1 MTANVC
7 AIVLSHDQPQLLERV
22 LTDLKNQTVKP
33 SRVLIVETSTTS
45 SNPNQGFEVLKLD
58 PKTKFASAIDQAVQH
73 LSAEGFLWIL
83 HDDSAPDSRAL
94 EHLVREVELSP
105 SLAIVGPK
113 QVDWDNP
120 KIIKQLGLTLTRGG
134 KLFSRVRGEF
144 DQGQHD
150 HSEDVMAVG
159 TAGALVNLEVYKS
172 IGGFDSKAP
181 VYAADVDFS
190 IRARLQGSRVAVAP
204 NAKVSH
210 KMLSMQGAR
219 PFRWLGTNPS
229 TALRQAELH
238 LALSYANPA
247 LFILRWLF
255 LLPAAVVNSL
265 LLAIRSKSYVIPAE
279 LAASLLVFLNLGNV
293 LSSRAKIQQTTS
305 IRISTLAGLRA
316 TAQEVRNDSKRAK
329 DEEVSKRLLAS
340 HALGETEQLQVAPNS
355 GLVASGAIWWAL
367 GLLAINLPWVP
378 TNIAVSGPGVL
389 PLSNNWL
396 EIFGQAGATS
406 HSIGLGFVGAADP
419 WVWALTLMSAPL
431 FFLPTFAI
439 TLFMFLAIPIAFVG
453 AFKLSELV
461 STRNIVRIV
470 ASASYALWPA
480 LTGSLSQA
488 KFSQVLA
495 IALLPWLLYSL
506 GRVARIGFKDS
517 TRFPR
522 THVGI
527 AAILL
532 AMIAASSPILGL
544 VLFVMVI
551 VTALIRP
558 TKLLPLL
565 SSTALAIA
573 WFLPLVLERALS
585 GNLLSLLLDPG
596 ISVSDSLEANWK
608 LPFFGFGFD
617 SLSLGLLITVPVL
630 VFALVAILSP
640 KLRET
645 LPLWAIALLALVTSW
660 VIVGTQF
667 DLGNGSS
674 IGIDVSA
681 LLALFGLALVL
692 LLAHVADAS
701 LVLRITS
708 LTAVAL
714 LGILPAAFQLATNP
728 PAVTYSD
735 GRIVPSIIQ
744 ADVSAGSYW
753 RTLQLESSSEGGLV
767 ASVFT
772 GEGVKLNQIS
782 SGYKISNSTNPE
794 VNPDYQELGQLVA
807 NLASANGAEILP
819 TLEKFGIG
827 YILVNP
833 VDRNLQLALDSTRE
847 LESIGVTDFGQL
859 WKVTSVPA
867 GTKDS
872 AFDFGLIKLGQIAV
886 LVLFAWFAIPVQRKK
901 RRESEDSEI
910 FIDSEETN

>member
-22 LTDLKNQTVKP
+22 LTDLKNQTFKP
-33 SRVLIVETSTTS
+33 SKVLIVETSTTS
-45 SNPNQGFEVLKLD
+45 SNPNHGFEVLKLD

-83 HDDSAPDSRAL
+83 HDDSAPDCRAL

-172 IGGFDSKAP
+172 IGGFDSNSP

-255 LLPAAVVNSL
+255 LLPASLVNSL

-340 HALGETEQLQVAPNS
+340 HAMGETEQLQVAPNS

-367 GLLAINLPWVP
+367 GLTAINLPWVP

-532 AMIAASSPILGL
+532 AMIASSSPILGL

-551 VTALIRP
+551 ATALIRP

-573 WFLPLVLERALS
+573 WFLPAVLERALS
-585 GNLLSLLLDPG
+585 GNWLSLLLDPG
-596 ISVSDSLEANWK
+596 ISVPDSLEANWK

-630 VFALVAILSP
+630 VFALVAILAP

-645 LPLWAIALLALVTSW
+645 LPLWAIALLALITSW
-660 VIVGTQF
+660 VIVETQF

-708 LTAVAL
+708 LTAVVL

-782 SGYKISNSTNPE
+782 SGYKISNTTNPE

-827 YILVNP
+827 YILVSP

-872 AFDFGLIKLGQIAV
+872 AFDFDLIKLGQIAV

-901 RRESEDSEI
+901 KRESEDSEI